1 MDHDELNIHVEYPKQ
16 VDSIIRAKK
25 TLGVDA
31 ELYTTNLEEGDSPL
45 EMHCGYS
52 RFVFTLIDK
61 EGSEII
67 FPKANIPAK
76 DVAYIKT
83 KTDIALHQLTINPRG
98 TKTDT
103 EEERSGLSTA
113 YTQKLTL
120 GKFSGRTP
128 AAILLENK
136 DLSNEL
142 ASQRDF
148 LMKNAEKYPANKVQA
163 QAIDEALK
171 IFNEGKL
178 ELINQEDSS
187 NSTITIYDI
196 PYKPLMSISDNEG
209 NNLVYSIKI
218 VCDPMKRYPFS
229 IYISNCFAPVKK
241 DDTGQLK
248 VSMSK
253 AKNKKES
260 TLLVTEMEWYSMISR
275 ISKTLELF
283 EMINFKK
290 QFTLAEEH
298 YQKNK
303 DEYITKKSS

>member
-1 MDHDELNIHVEYPKQ
+1 MEHDEANIHVEYPKQ

-31 ELYTTNLEEGDSPL
+31 ELYTPNLEEGDSPL

-67 FPKANIPAK
+67 YPKANIPAK
-76 DVAYIKT
+76 DVVYIKT
-83 KTDIALHQLTINPRG
+83 KTDIALLQLTTSPQG
-98 TKTDT
+98 TKTDMDD
-103 EEERSGLSTA
+103 ERGGLSTA

-128 AAILLENK
+128 AAILLDNK
-136 DLSNEL
+136 DLANEL
-142 ASQRDF
+142 ANQRDF
-148 LMKNAEKYPANKVQA
+148 LMKNAEKYPANKAQA

-171 IFNEGKL
+171 LQEKGNL
-178 ELINQEDSS
+178 ELLNKGDSK
-187 NSTITIYDI
+187 NDTITIYDI

-218 VCDPMKRYPFS
+218 TCDSMKRYPFS
-229 IYISNCFAPVKK
+229 INISNCFAPVKR

-260 TLLVTEMEWYSMISR
+260 TLLVTEMEWYSLISR
-275 ISKTLELF
+275 VSKTLELF

-303 DEYITKKSS
+303 EEYITKKSS